1 MGSIWAAILP
11 SVAVMK
17 CALLRRGAAA
27 AVAIGLLLTGPAVQ
41 AESKPVTVA
50 LPRPT
55 GPSEIGTVALH
66 LRDGS
71 RADPWI
77 KAHARR
83 ELMISLWY
91 PTRRPDGH
99 PAAPWLPPRA
109 AEAFYRN
116 SGLSPA
122 AVSLPSTHGR
132 EGARVAGRG
141 LPVVLFSP
149 GNGADRSM
157 NTTTVEE
164 LASWGYMVVT
174 IDHPGDAGEVEFPDG
189 TVTGHVLKPVPVSRL
204 DEKAEEIKVRVA
216 DTRFVLDRLKELNKG
231 QNPDAE
237 GRKLPEGLRGAFD
250 LGRVGMF
257 GHSAGGATAAAT
269 MLQDRRVKAVLN
281 LDGPALGKVAAKGLA
296 RPYMLMEA
304 EIFDKPIRGQKAF
317 WSRLKGWRLHVKT
330 KGVKHNS
337 YTDLPLVYEQAAPVI
352 GLSKEQLRAA
362 NGTLPAARSVAVT
375 RAYAMAFFDLHLRRR
390 GDLLDRRSPRFP
402 EVRMIAR

>member
-1 MGSIWAAILP
+1 MNR
-11 SVAVMK
+11 
-17 CALLRRGAAA
+17 ALLRRGLAAA
-27 AVAIGLLLTGPAVQ
+27 ATVGLLLTGPAVQ
-41 AESKPVTVA
+41 ARSKPVTMT
-50 LPRPT
+50 LPQPT
-55 GPSEIGTVALH
+55 GPREIGTVTLH

-77 KAHARR
+77 KAHDRR
-83 ELMISLWY
+83 ELMVSLWY

-109 AEAFYRN
+109 AEAFYRGN
-116 SGLSPA
+116 GLSPA
-122 AVSLPSTHGR
+122 AVSLPLTHGR

-189 TVTGHVLKPVPVSRL
+189 TVTGRVLKPVPVSRL
-204 DEKAEEIKVRVA
+204 AEKADEIKVRVA
-216 DTRFVLDRLKELNKG
+216 DARFVLDRLKELNKG

-237 GRKLPEGLRGAFD
+237 RRTLPEGLRGAFD

-269 MLQDRRVKAVLN
+269 MLADRRIKAVLN

-296 RPYMLMEA
+296 KPYMLMEA

-317 WSRLKGWRLHVKT
+317 WSRLKGWRLHVRT
-330 KGVKHNS
+330 NGAKHNS
-337 YTDLPLVYEQAAPVI
+337 YTDLPVVYEQAAAVM
-352 GLSKEQLRAA
+352 GLSKEQLRAV
-362 NGTLPAARSVAVT
+362 NGTLSAARSVAVT
-375 RAYAMAFFDLHLRRR
+375 RAYTRAFFDLHLRRE
-390 GDLLDRRSPRFP
+390 GTLLDGRSPRFP
-402 EVRMIAR
+402 EVKVIAR

>member
-1 MGSIWAAILP
+1 MNR
-11 SVAVMK
+11 
-17 CALLRRGAAA
+17 ALLRRGLAA
-27 AVAIGLLLTGPAVQ
+27 AVAVGLLLTGPAVQ
-41 AESKPVTVA
+41 ARSKPVTVT
-50 LPRPT
+50 LPQPT
-55 GPSEIGTVALH
+55 GPREIGTVTLH

-77 KAHARR
+77 KTHDRR
-83 ELMISLWY
+83 ELMVSLWY
-91 PTRRPDGH
+91 PTRRPDGR

-116 SGLSPA
+116 NGLSPA
-122 AVSLPSTHGR
+122 AVGLPLTHGR

-189 TVTGHVLKPVPVSRL
+189 TVTGRVLKPVPVSRL
-204 DEKAEEIKVRVA
+204 AEKADEINVRVA
-216 DTRFVLDRLKELNKG
+216 DARFVLDRLKELNKG

-237 GRKLPEGLRGAFD
+237 RRALPEGLRGAFD
-250 LGRVGMF
+250 LKRVGMF

-269 MLQDRRVKAVLN
+269 MLADRRIKAVLN

-296 RPYMLMEA
+296 KPYMLMEA

-317 WSRLKGWRLHVKT
+317 WSRLKGWRLHVRT
-330 KGVKHNS
+330 NGAKHNS
-337 YTDLPLVYEQAAPVI
+337 YTDLPLVYEQAAAAL
-352 GLSKEQLRAA
+352 GLSKEQLRAV
-362 NGTLPAARSVAVT
+362 NGTLPAARAVAVT
-375 RAYAMAFFDLHLRRR
+375 RAYTRAFFDLQLRRE
-390 GDLLDRRSPRFP
+390 GHLLDRRSPRFP
-402 EVRMIAR
+402 EVQVIAR

>member
-1 MGSIWAAILP
+1 MNR
-11 SVAVMK
+11 
-17 CALLRRGAAA
+17 ALLRRGLAA
-27 AVAIGLLLTGPAVQ
+27 AVTVGLLLTGPAVQ
-41 AESKPVTVA
+41 ARSKPVTVT
-50 LPRPT
+50 LPQPT
-55 GPSEIGTVALH
+55 GPREIGTVTLH

-77 KAHARR
+77 KAHDRR
-83 ELMISLWY
+83 ELMVSLWY
-91 PTRRPDGH
+91 PTHRPDGH

-109 AEAFYRN
+109 AEAFYRSN
-116 SGLSPA
+116 DLSPA
-122 AVSLPSTHGR
+122 AVGLPLTHGR

-189 TVTGHVLKPVPVSRL
+189 TVTGRVLKPVPVSRL
-204 DEKAEEIKVRVA
+204 AEKADEIKVRVA
-216 DTRFVLDRLKELNKG
+216 DARFVLDRLKELNKG

-237 GRKLPEGLRGAFD
+237 RRTLPEGLRGAFD

-269 MLQDRRVKAVLN
+269 MLADRRIKAVLN

-296 RPYMLMEA
+296 KPYMLMEA

-317 WSRLKGWRLHVKT
+317 WSRLKGWRLHVRT
-330 KGVKHNS
+330 NGAKHNS
-337 YTDLPLVYEQAAPVI
+337 YTDLPVVYEQAAAAM
-352 GLSKEQLRAA
+352 GLSKEQLRAV
-362 NGTLPAARSVAVT
+362 NGTLSAARSVAVT
-375 RAYAMAFFDLHLRRR
+375 RAYTRAFFDLHLRRE
-390 GDLLDRRSPRFP
+390 GTLLGKPSSRFP
-402 EVRMIAR
+402 EVQVIAR

>member
-1 MGSIWAAILP
+1 MNR
-11 SVAVMK
+11 
-17 CALLRRGAAA
+17 ALLRRGLAA
-27 AVAIGLLLTGPAVQ
+27 AVAVGLLLTGPAVQ
-41 AESKPVTVA
+41 ARSKPVTVT
-50 LPRPT
+50 LPQPT
-55 GPSEIGTVALH
+55 GPREIGTVTLH

-77 KAHARR
+77 KTHDRR
-83 ELMISLWY
+83 ELMVSLWY
-91 PTRRPDGH
+91 PTRRPDGR

-116 SGLSPA
+116 NGLSPA
-122 AVSLPSTHGR
+122 AVGLPLTHGR

-189 TVTGHVLKPVPVSRL
+189 TVTGRVLKPVPVSRL
-204 DEKAEEIKVRVA
+204 AEKADEIKVRVA
-216 DTRFVLDRLKELNKG
+216 DARFVLDRLKELNKG

-237 GRKLPEGLRGAFD
+237 RRTLPEGLRGAFD
-250 LGRVGMF
+250 LKRVGMF

-269 MLQDRRVKAVLN
+269 MLADRRIKAVLN
-281 LDGPALGKVAAKGLA
+281 LDGPALGKVADKGLA
-296 RPYMLMEA
+296 KPYMLMEA

-317 WSRLKGWRLHVKT
+317 WSRLKGWRLHVRT
-330 KGVKHNS
+330 NGAKHNS
-337 YTDLPLVYEQAAPVI
+337 YTDLPLVYEQAAAAL
-352 GLSKEQLRAA
+352 GLSKEQLRAV
-362 NGTLPAARSVAVT
+362 NGTLPAARAVAVT
-375 RAYAMAFFDLHLRRR
+375 RAYTRAFFDLQLRRE
-390 GDLLDRRSPRFP
+390 GHLLDRRSPRFP
-402 EVRMIAR
+402 EVQVIAR

>member
-1 MGSIWAAILP
+1 MNH
-11 SVAVMK
+11 
-17 CALLRRGAAA
+17 ALLRRGLAA
-27 AVAIGLLLTGPAVQ
+27 AVTVGLLLTGPAVQ
-41 AESKPVTVA
+41 ARSKPVTVT
-50 LPRPT
+50 LPQPT
-55 GPSEIGTVALH
+55 GPREIGTVTLH

-77 KAHARR
+77 KAHDRR
-83 ELMISLWY
+83 ELMVSLWY

-109 AEAFYRN
+109 AEAFYRGN
-116 SGLSPA
+116 GLSPA
-122 AVSLPSTHGR
+122 AVGLPLTHGR

-189 TVTGHVLKPVPVSRL
+189 TVTGRVLKPVPVSRL
-204 DEKAEEIKVRVA
+204 AEKAEEIKVRVA
-216 DTRFVLDRLKELNKG
+216 DARFVLDRLKELNKG

-237 GRKLPEGLRGAFD
+237 RRTLPEGLRGAFD

-269 MLQDRRVKAVLN
+269 MLEDRRIKAVLN

-296 RPYMLMEA
+296 KPYMLMEA

-317 WSRLKGWRLHVKT
+317 WSRLKGWRLHVRT
-330 KGVKHNS
+330 NGAKHNS
-337 YTDLPLVYEQAAPVI
+337 YTDLPVVYEQAAAAM
-352 GLSKEQLRAA
+352 GLSKEQLRAV
-362 NGTLPAARSVAVT
+362 NGTLSAARSVAVT
-375 RAYAMAFFDLHLRRR
+375 RAYTRAFFDLHLRRE
-390 GDLLDRRSPRFP
+390 GTLLGKPSSRFP
-402 EVRMIAR
+402 EVQVIAR

>member
-1 MGSIWAAILP
+1 MN
-11 SVAVMK
+11 
-17 CALLRRGAAA
+17 CALLRRGVAS
-27 AVAIGLLLTGPAVQ
+27 AVAVGLLLTGPAVQ
-41 AESKPVTVA
+41 AMSKPVTVA
-50 LPRPT
+50 LPQPT
-55 GPSEIGTVALH
+55 GPREIGTVALH

-77 KAHARR
+77 KAHDRR

-116 SGLSPA
+116 SSLSPA
-122 AVSLPSTHGR
+122 AVSLPLTHGR
-132 EGARVAGRG
+132 EGAPVAGRG

-157 NTTTVEE
+157 NTATVEE

-174 IDHPGDAGEVEFPDG
+174 IDHPGDAGEVEFPNG
-189 TVTGHVLKPVPVSRL
+189 TVTGRVLKPVPVSRL

-231 QNPDAE
+231 QNPDVE

-250 LGRVGMF
+250 LSRVGMF

-269 MLQDRRVKAVLN
+269 MLEDRRVKAVLN

-296 RPYMLMEA
+296 KPYMLMEA

-337 YTDLPLVYEQAAPVI
+337 YTDLPLLYEQAAPVI
-352 GLSKEQLRAA
+352 GLSREQLRAV
-362 NGTLPAARSVAVT
+362 NGTLSAARSVAVT
-375 RAYAMAFFDLHLRRR
+375 RAYTMAFFDLHLRRK
-390 GDLLDRRSPRFP
+390 GDLLDRRSSRFP
-402 EVRMIAR
+402 EVQVIAR

>member
-1 MGSIWAAILP
+1 MNR
-11 SVAVMK
+11 
-17 CALLRRGAAA
+17 ALLRRGLAA
-27 AVAIGLLLTGPAVQ
+27 AVTVGLLLTGPAVQ
-41 AESKPVTVA
+41 ARSKPVTVT
-50 LPRPT
+50 LPQPT
-55 GPSEIGTVALH
+55 GPREIGTVTLH

-77 KAHARR
+77 KAHDRR
-83 ELMISLWY
+83 ELMVSLWY

-109 AEAFYRN
+109 AEAFYRSN
-116 SGLSPA
+116 GLSPA
-122 AVSLPSTHGR
+122 AVGLPLTHGR

-189 TVTGHVLKPVPVSRL
+189 TVTGRVLKPVPVSRL
-204 DEKAEEIKVRVA
+204 AEKADEIKVRVA
-216 DTRFVLDRLKELNKG
+216 DARFVLDQLKELNKG

-237 GRKLPEGLRGAFD
+237 RRTLPEGLRGAFD

-269 MLQDRRVKAVLN
+269 MLADRRIKAVLN

-296 RPYMLMEA
+296 KPYMLMEA

-317 WSRLKGWRLHVKT
+317 WSRLKGWRLHVRT
-330 KGVKHNS
+330 NGAKHNS
-337 YTDLPLVYEQAAPVI
+337 YTDLPVVYEQAAAAT
-352 GLSKEQLRAA
+352 GMSKEQLRAV
-362 NGTLPAARSVAVT
+362 NGTLSAARSVAVT
-375 RAYAMAFFDLHLRRR
+375 RAYTRAFFDLHLRRE
-390 GDLLDRRSPRFP
+390 GTLLGKPSSRFP
-402 EVRMIAR
+402 EVQVIAR

>member
-1 MGSIWAAILP
+1 MNR
-11 SVAVMK
+11 
-17 CALLRRGAAA
+17 ALLRRGLAA
-27 AVAIGLLLTGPAVQ
+27 AVAVGLLLNGPAVQ
-41 AESKPVTVA
+41 ARSKPVTVT
-50 LPRPT
+50 LPQPT
-55 GPSEIGTVALH
+55 GPREIGTVTLH

-77 KAHARR
+77 KTHDRR
-83 ELMISLWY
+83 ELMVSLWY
-91 PTRRPDGH
+91 PTRRPDGR

-116 SGLSPA
+116 NGLSPA
-122 AVSLPSTHGR
+122 AVGLPLTHGR

-189 TVTGHVLKPVPVSRL
+189 TVTGRVLKPVPVSRL
-204 DEKAEEIKVRVA
+204 AEKADEINVRVA
-216 DTRFVLDRLKELNKG
+216 DARFVLDRLKELNKG

-237 GRKLPEGLRGAFD
+237 RRALPEGLRGAFD
-250 LGRVGMF
+250 LKRVGMF

-269 MLQDRRVKAVLN
+269 MLADRRIKAVLN

-296 RPYMLMEA
+296 KPYMLMEA

-317 WSRLKGWRLHVKT
+317 WSRLKGWRLHVRT
-330 KGVKHNS
+330 NGAKHNS
-337 YTDLPLVYEQAAPVI
+337 YTDLPLVYEQAAAAL
-352 GLSKEQLRAA
+352 GLSKEQLRAV
-362 NGTLPAARSVAVT
+362 NGTLPAARAVAVT
-375 RAYAMAFFDLHLRRR
+375 RAYTRAFFDLQLRRE
-390 GDLLDRRSPRFP
+390 GHLLDRRSPRFP
-402 EVRMIAR
+402 EVQVIAR